1 MIHVNQGNSS
11 SPRLNA
17 LLARVRAQV
26 VRQVWLHGL
35 GSVAAVTMGWLLFAF
50 MADYLL
56 HVPAPVRII
65 HLIVAVALP
74 VVFFWR
80 ELLTLLRRVPD
91 RAGIALLIERAHPD
105 LRELF
110 VSAVQLGAGRAD
122 EDHELVQAVVAQA
135 EERAGSE
142 HFDDVLEPRR
152 PRRRFAVGAA
162 VSAVTLIAFA
172 ASPQLTGI
180 FFQRMLGASVAW
192 PQRTHLSVEVPIV
205 GDRAQVETRDGEILV
220 RVARGS
226 SVPVLVRAEGEVPEE
241 VTLHFSSGHEAVL
254 GSSGTGLFRTVL
266 PSLQED
272 LEFFATGGDDEAG
285 LPVVRLT
292 VLQPPDVAG
301 LAVFV
306 DPPAYSGL
314 ASRTVYD
321 RDVEVLEGSSL
332 RVHMLPDPLDAT
344 GDARLL
350 PEDRVIALTRAPY
363 PLEPDA
369 EGNARPEASGLV
381 FEFIAE
387 ASIRYR
393 FELTDKSGL
402 PNPDP
407 GLFGIQVTPD
417 RRPEVA
423 LLSPGRAEV
432 DVVPGG
438 ALALRV
444 RVEDDFGIQGIQ
456 WEIRNSVQ
464 GDVLLSSGELTG
476 TQIVPLED
484 LYGGGRRRV
493 EVARVRLEV
502 DELSTEAL
510 AEGQLVVLQVQASDN
525 RQPAPNVTPS
535 SPIRMRV
542 VNADEFLRRLQDR
555 LARAGEQANRLSD
568 LQEEKQART
577 SELLAVLASDDLEP
591 AEVSEIGALLPGQR
605 RVQGD
610 ARALARELAS
620 VAESLLFSR
629 VDDRGGPLLE
639 TLDERLGQF
648 TDRSFHAEPWRELAD
663 LYGTDQLGSAGLAG
677 KLVEIVGIGLE
688 VSEEHTLAASDALVR
703 AQAASDPQVVR
714 DAIAEAYAHQEA
726 SLAAISHLL
735 EQLAEW
741 DNFQS
746 ILTLTRD
753 ILNRQKNLTERTRQ
767 FTKDH

>member
-1 MIHVNQGNSS
+1 
-11 SPRLNA
+11 
-17 LLARVRAQV
+17 VRGQV
-26 VRQVWLHGL
+26 VRHVWLHGL
-35 GSVAAVTMGWLLFAF
+35 GSIAAVTMGWLLFAYA
-50 MADYLL
+50 ADYLL
-56 HVPAPVRII
+56 HVPAAVRII
-65 HLIVAVALP
+65 LLIVAVALP
-74 VVFFWR
+74 IVFFWR
-80 ELLTLLRRVPD
+80 ELLSLLKRVPD
-91 RAGIALLIERAHPD
+91 AAGIAQLIERAHPD

-110 VSAVQLGAGRAD
+110 VSAVQLGKSD
-122 EDHELVQAVVAQA
+122 ENPELVQAVINRA
-135 EERAGSE
+135 EDRAASDD
-142 HFDDVLEPRR
+142 FDDVLEPRR
-152 PRRRFAVGAA
+152 PRRRFVTGAGI
-162 VSAVTLIAFA
+162 SAIALVAFTA
-172 ASPQLTGI
+172 TPELSSI
-180 FFQRMLGASVAW
+180 FFQRLFGGSARW
-192 PQRTHLSVEVPIV
+192 PQLTQLTIEIPIV
-205 GDRAQVETRDGEILV
+205 GDRAQVDAQADQILV

-226 SVPVLVRAEGEVPEE
+226 SVPVLVRAEGEVPDE
-241 VTLHFSSGHEAVL
+241 VTLHFSSGHETVL
-254 GSSGTGLFRTVL
+254 GSSGTGLFRTTL

-272 LEFFATGGDDEAG
+272 LEFYATGGDDETG

-292 VLQPPDVAG
+292 VLQPPDVSG
-301 LAVFV
+301 LAVLV
-306 DPPAYSGL
+306 EPPAYSGMR
-314 ASRTVYD
+314 SSTVYD
-321 RDVEVLEGSSL
+321 RDVEVLEGSRL
-332 RVHMLPDPLDAT
+332 TVHMLPDPVDAT

-350 PEDRVIALTRAPY
+350 PEDRVIPLTAAPY
-363 PLEPDA
+363 PIPED
-369 EGNARPEASGLV
+369 EQGNPASETPGLA

-387 ASIRYR
+387 ASLRYR
-393 FELTDKSGL
+393 FELTDSSGL

-417 RRPEVA
+417 RRPEITV
-423 LLSPGRAEV
+423 LSPGRAEV

-438 ALALRV
+438 AVSLRL
-444 RVEDDFGIQGIQ
+444 RIEDDFGIHRIQ
-456 WEIRNSVQ
+456 WDVRNSVQ
-464 GDVLLSSGELTG
+464 GDISLSSGQLTG
-476 TQIVPLED
+476 TEIFPIED
-484 LYGGGRRRV
+484 LYGGSRRRV

-502 DELSTEAL
+502 DELSSEAL
-510 AEGQLVVLQVQASDN
+510 AEGQLVVLQVEAADN
-525 RQPAPNVTPS
+525 REPEANVTPS
-535 SPIRMRV
+535 SPVRMRV

-555 LARAGEQANRLSD
+555 LARAGEQANRLSE
-568 LQEEKQART
+568 LQEEKKART

-629 VDDRGGPLLE
+629 VDERGGPLLE
-639 TLDERLGQF
+639 TLDTALGQF
-648 TDRSFHAEPWRELAD
+648 TDRSFHPEPWRELAD
-663 LYGTDQLGSAGLAG
+663 MYGSDQLGSAGLAG

-714 DAIAEAYAHQEA
+714 DAVSEAYAHQDA
-726 SLAAISHLL
+726 SLAAIGHLL